1 MSVIVSET
9 EMYYQEPKKIAFV
22 GSSCSGKTTIA
33 NLFYNKLLK
42 EGKEVMKLSIAGP
55 IKLIAKKKYG
65 SESRK
70 DWIMIGMEVR
80 AIDENH
86 WINLLKKRIEEFGPN
101 MNIIVDDVR
110 FKNEV
115 GVLTTLGFKIVHMDV
130 PWNERFDR
138 LIKKVG
144 TNNPQVF
151 TDHARWFSHTSE
163 LLELPKNFFD
173 YTIKKDQDRFKLFDI
188 EFGMSENE
196 VVQLENQKQFN
207 Y

>member
-9 EMYYQEPKKIAFV
+9 KMNQQNPKRFAFV
-22 GSSCSGKTTIA
+22 GSTCSGKTTLA
-33 NLFYNKLLK
+33 NLCYNKLMK

-65 SESRK
+65 SECRK

-110 FKNEV
+110 FTNEI
-115 GVLTTLGFKIVHMDV
+115 GVLSTLGFTLIHMDID
-130 PWNERFDR
+130 WNVRFNR
-138 LIKKVG
+138 LIAKVG
-144 TNNPQVF
+144 TNDPKVF
-151 TDHARWFSHTSE
+151 TENAKWFSHESE
-163 LLELPKNFFD
+163 IQKMPINFFD
-173 YTIKKDQDRFKLFDI
+173 YVIKEDKDKLKLFDI
-188 EFGMSENE
+188 EFGMSESE
-196 VVQLENQKQFN
+196 VIQLEQEKQFF
-207 Y
+207 

>member
-9 EMYYQEPKKIAFV
+9 EMHYQEPKRIAFV

-115 GVLTTLGFKIVHMDV
+115 GVLTTLGFKIVHMDIS
-130 PWNERFDR
+130 WNERFDR

-151 TDHARWFSHTSE
+151 TDHARWFSHPSE